1 VLANTSASWKLLDC
15 DKDGNPNG
23 TDPNPKTATANNDV
37 LTATYGS
44 TSTVNVLSNDDFLAG
59 ANTGITKTGG
69 TAGGTVSF
77 NASTGVMSYTPTASE
92 PGSSVTV
99 VYQVCNTAVTPQVC
113 ASATVTISV
122 PLAGDQ
128 DGDGDPDNTDPAQI
142 IHVYGVGQVLANTS
156 TAWRNADC
164 DGDGVTNYAK
174 PQEQMVTQRR

>member
-1 VLANTSASWKLLDC
+1 
-15 DKDGNPNG
+15 
-23 TDPNPKTATANNDV
+23 V
-37 LTATYGS
+37 LTANYGS

-59 ANTGITKTGG
+59 SNTSITKTGG

-99 VYQVCNTAVTPQVC
+99 VYQVCNTAVTPNVC

-128 DGDGDPDNTDPAQI
+128 DGDGDPDNTDPQP
-142 IHVYGVGQVLANTS
+142 
-156 TAWRNADC
+156 
-164 DGDGVTNYAK
+164 TNPCVWGSVK
-174 PQEQMVTQRR
+174 C